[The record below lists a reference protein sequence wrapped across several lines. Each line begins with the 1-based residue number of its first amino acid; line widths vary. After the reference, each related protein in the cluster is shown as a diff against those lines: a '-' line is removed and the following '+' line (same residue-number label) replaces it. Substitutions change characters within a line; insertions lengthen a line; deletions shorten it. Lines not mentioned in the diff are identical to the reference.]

1 MEKALR
7 EVETPIKSTRSC
19 VVPKHQAVKKPL
31 AAKEKEVKDG
41 ASNEEKD
48 GATNEEKGGAS
59 NSLSKDGAEQKD
71 SPSLIL
77 ETKHTICPKCRSP
90 LSTTDRSEEKVVMT
104 VYGFKGVS
112 VAVHKEARCQW
123 KGCRYTVRT

>member
-31 AAKEKEVKDG
+31 AAKEKEVKG
-41 ASNEEKD
+41 GVS
-48 GATNEEKGGAS
+48 NEEKGGAS

-123 KGCRYTVRT
+123 NCCRTQVHS